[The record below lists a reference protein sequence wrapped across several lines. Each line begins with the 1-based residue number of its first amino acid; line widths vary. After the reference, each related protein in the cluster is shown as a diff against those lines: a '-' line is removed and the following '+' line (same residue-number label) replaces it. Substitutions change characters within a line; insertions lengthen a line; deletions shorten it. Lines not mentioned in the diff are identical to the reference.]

1 MKLPLMLKCS
11 TLAVIILHLLLG
23 SLAYGIPKYG
33 TTNLPVDKRMATEEN
48 REMLNFL
55 ASFTVYPD
63 TEDSRLFYYLPV
75 FKMVSGRAATVNT
88 NDEAIGRRGKIE
100 KLSEDSFGMNNV
112 FITSLSS
119 QYSSIMGKAEQL
131 SKKGRLTRDELQ
143 VVKSLHEMARR
154 IKNEYDK
161 ELRKV
166 ENVYYSSAA
175 LNRMADLLG
184 FSGFALS
191 LNELKDAK
199 QRARALSRLSMSN
212 GGLFTANVY
221 ATVENKAPS
230 FLSQYHQAR
239 AKLGLPQVKVV
250 RLPIENIT
258 WHSLTETVMDSE
270 GKEHRG
276 IPLYRNIKGGG
287 NFKGATINIDLTLDG
302 AKKFVVILPVV
313 AKGYILQKYPPF
325 KATLKCDF
333 TTGWTMKGR
342 SDVID
347 GMIIYDNDVYNR
359 MVAKDVAET
368 GKPCS
373 LKFEGGGHQSRAKVE
388 AAHRKALEEMQKKLA
403 DIFINRTELAR
414 KQKEAYFNGV
424 MQDVQR
430 NRRQGGDN
438 GWGGVFGVFV
448 SHGWFGGLIAGFGQA
463 SNIHWHTHVE
473 DIKMLSKLKWEQE
486 IIEDGNSYV
495 EVELP
500 GRLCVA
506 FNPQRDMYIACS
518 DEEMRNAVSSEEAYG
533 IATNSDECSGA
544 NEQNNPVACGERR
557 REQAPIN
564 PQTGNIGLPAEL

>member
-1 MKLPLMLKCS
+1 
-11 TLAVIILHLLLG
+11 
-23 SLAYGIPKYG
+23 
-33 TTNLPVDKRMATEEN
+33 
-48 REMLNFL
+48 
-55 ASFTVYPD
+55 
-63 TEDSRLFYYLPV
+63 
-75 FKMVSGRAATVNT
+75 MVSGRAATVNV
-88 NDEAIGRRGKIE
+88 NEEAIGRRGKIE

-112 FITSLSS
+112 FVTSLSS
-119 QYSSIMGKAEQL
+119 QYSSIMERAEQL
-131 SKKGRLTRDELQ
+131 SKKGRLTPDERQ
-143 VVKSLHEMARR
+143 IINSLHEMARR
-154 IKNEYDK
+154 IKNEYDQ

-191 LNELKDAK
+191 LSELKNAK
-199 QRARALSRLSMSN
+199 LRTRALSRLSMSN
-212 GGLFTANVY
+212 GGIFTANVY
-221 ATVENKAPS
+221 ATVDNKAPS

-258 WHSLTETVMDSE
+258 WHSLTETVMDSD

-276 IPLYRNIKGGG
+276 IPLFRRIKGGG
-287 NFKGATINIDLTLDG
+287 SFQGATINMDLTLDG
-302 AKKFVVILPVV
+302 AKKFAVAPPPMILPVE
-313 AKGYILQKYPPF
+313 AKGYILQKYPAF

-342 SDVID
+342 TDVID
-347 GMIIYDNDVYNR
+347 GMMIYDNDVYNR
-359 MVAKDVAET
+359 MVAKDFAET
-368 GKPCS
+368 GKPCR
-373 LKFEGGGHQSRAKVE
+373 LKIEGGGHKSRAKVE
-388 AAHRKALEEMQKKLA
+388 AAHRKALQEMLNKLS

-414 KQKEAYFNGV
+414 KQKEAYFNRV
-424 MQDVQR
+424 MEDVQR

-438 GWGGVFGVFV
+438 GWGGVFGVFAR
-448 SHGWFGGLIAGFGQA
+448 HGWVGGLIAGFGQA

-473 DIKMLSKLKWEQE
+473 DVKMLSTLKWEQE

-495 EVELP
+495 EVQFP
-500 GRLCVA
+500 ARLCVA

-518 DEEMRNAVSSEEAYG
+518 DEEMRDAVSSEEAYQ

-557 REQAPIN
+557 SEQAPRN
-564 PQTGNIGLPAEL
+564 PQTGNIGLPDEL